1 MIRLLLFALTWFLV
15 TASTQAHELRPA
27 YLQINETAPHRYSVT
42 WKVPAR
48 GDFKMALKARLP
60 VTCDQLSE
68 PVGGYVDTAYV
79 SRWRTECEG
88 GLSGQIVSIDGL
100 SSTYTD
106 ALVRIVN
113 LDGTVQTSRVT
124 PEAPEIIVVAQPN
137 AFETVRTYFALG
149 VEHILLGFDHLLFVL
164 ALLLLIRDP
173 RSLLLTI
180 TAFTAA
186 HSVTLAFSALGR
198 ASAPQAPIEALIAL
212 SIMFLASEIVRR
224 NRGDLSNRCP
234 WIVSFMFGLL
244 HGFGFGGAL
253 REIGLPQ
260 KDVPLA
266 LLTFNLGVEAGQLV
280 FVGLALLAMASLRM
294 VLAFN
299 VSRLRPWVAYFIGT
313 VSAFWFVQR
322 LAGFG

>member
-15 TASTQAHELRPA
+15 TGSTQAHELRPA

-48 GDFKMALKARLP
+48 GDFKMALEARLP

-88 GLSGQIVSIDGL
+88 GLSGQTVSIDGL

-113 LDGTVQTSRVT
+113 LDGTVQTSRLT

-137 AFETVRTYFALG
+137 AFETARIYFALG
-149 VEHILLGFDHLLFVL
+149 VEHILLGFDHLLLVL

-186 HSVTLAFSALGR
+186 HSVTLAFSALAL

-212 SIMFLASEIVRR
+212 SIMFLASEIVRG
-224 NRGDLSNRCP
+224 NLGDLSNRYP
-234 WIVSFMFGLL
+234 WVVSFMFGLL

-294 VLAFN
+294 LLAFN
-299 VSRLRPWVAYFIGT
+299 VSRLRPSVAYFIGT